1 MQRVTKAGLIRAFS
15 FGLVLGSLVLGGL
28 VLNSPALAID
38 LSISE
43 SRVAIAE
50 DSGSGVAVIG
60 VERKISNY
68 MNLVVRHAEV
78 VQGDLVLDSDV
89 AERSLWVAV
98 DLGTGAWTVHSP
110 LGPPREKHYAPEIR
124 GAALRHI
131 ERLELPGNELDVVVV
146 RQGRKGV
153 SVWHGRLHDGGQG
166 DESDS
171 DGWLVGSVGDLS
183 RLDSGSGKLNRLED
197 GDVVIGFDA
206 NTLESFAVEIGAAEE
221 GGAS

>member
-1 MQRVTKAGLIRAFS
+1 MRNKLEIRMAALLLAWSGGWLI
-15 FGLVLGSLVLGGL
+15 
-28 VLNSPALAID
+28 PAPAKAID

-68 MNLVVRHAEV
+68 MNVVVRHAEV

-146 RQGRKGV
+146 RQGRKGAGLSEV
-153 SVWHGRLHDGGQG
+153 AVWHGRLHDGGQG

-206 NTLESFAVEIGAAEE
+206 NTLESFTVEIGAGVE